1 MRDDVS
7 FDQGVVIEEEE
18 VICLGCF
25 RHELNKLWC
34 CIVLIKGCIPLPLIS
49 IKRIF
54 LKDSWL
60 LASSHTPSM

>member
-1 MRDDVS
+1 MILALIRE
-7 FDQGVVIEEEE
+7 VVIEGEE
-18 VICLGCF
+18 VICLGYF
-25 RHELNKLWC
+25 GPEINKLWC
-34 CIVLIKGCIPLPLIS
+34 RIVLGKEYIPTPLIS